1 MSVITYKCPN
11 CGGELLFDP
20 ESQKFKCEYCLSS
33 FEEGELQNPEEST
46 SIGSEPKTK
55 YSSRTQQ
62 EEQEAVVYHC
72 PNCGAEIITDATTAA
87 TFCFYCHNPV
97 ILSGRLDGS
106 LKPDCI
112 IPFSIEKEEAIKR
125 FTEWIGKKKFVP
137 HAFFSKDQ
145 IEKISGIYFPYW
157 TFDLQVNGILHASG
171 ENVQVWT
178 SGDYRYT
185 ERSYYS
191 VLRGGRIRFW
201 DLMKNALKKADFKLS
216 EGVLPF
222 ETDKMIPFSMAFL
235 SGFQAEKRD
244 IEIDDLKDEV
254 THQIYGYT
262 TQLLEETAQEY
273 TSLTDKK
280 YDVTITNSSIQY
292 LLLPVWILTYPKKG
306 KTYYYAMNGQTGKVC
321 GVLPV
326 NWKKLLL
333 VSGLITVF
341 VFLILFLGAC
351 FL

>member
-46 SIGSEPKTK
+46 SIGSEPKTT

-137 HAFFSKDQ
+137 HAFFPKT
-145 IEKISGIYFPYW
+145 K
-157 TFDLQVNGILHASG
+157 LK
-171 ENVQVWT
+171 
-178 SGDYRYT
+178 
-185 ERSYYS
+185 RS
-191 VLRGGRIRFW
+191 
-201 DLMKNALKKADFKLS
+201 
-216 EGVLPF
+216 
-222 ETDKMIPFSMAFL
+222 
-235 SGFQAEKRD
+235 
-244 IEIDDLKDEV
+244 
-254 THQIYGYT
+254 
-262 TQLLEETAQEY
+262 QE
-273 TSLTDKK
+273 
-280 YDVTITNSSIQY
+280 SI
-292 LLLPVWILTYPKKG
+292 
-306 KTYYYAMNGQTGKVC
+306 
-321 GVLPV
+321 
-326 NWKKLLL
+326 
-333 VSGLITVF
+333 
-341 VFLILFLGAC
+341 FLIGPSTYR
-351 FL
+351 